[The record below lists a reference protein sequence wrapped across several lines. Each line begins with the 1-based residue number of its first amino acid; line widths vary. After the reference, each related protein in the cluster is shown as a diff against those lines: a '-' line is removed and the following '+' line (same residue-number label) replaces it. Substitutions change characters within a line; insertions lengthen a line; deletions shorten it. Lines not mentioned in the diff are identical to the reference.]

1 MTMKLAALRAL
12 IEAIDTGS
20 LRSAARRL
28 GVSQPALTKMVRE
41 LEREL
46 GAPLLERSTTGVLPT
61 AQGRV
66 LYARALAATRELDE
80 AAQQIGQMGGKMVGE
95 LSVGAVPLA
104 LLLLIPEAVRTFG
117 REFPSMML
125 QLREELY
132 VGQMNLLRNREVDL
146 VIGPIPDNLPAGEF
160 HVESLMPIE
169 MAIVVGRGNP
179 KAKVRSLAQ
188 LQDSRWVYTS
198 LSGHSGYAKTLFDL
212 HGLAPPAP
220 AAVVNSTLGLMSLI
234 SYGDCVGLM
243 PLPIAM
249 HPVSTPFIEV
259 VAVEEGPL
267 PLTLG
272 VMAQAAGVLKPAVR
286 HFITHLHRAVAHV
299 PATAP
304 APMPATTPTPAPMPA
319 TRPPA

>member
-1 MTMKLAALRAL
+1 MAMKLTALRAL
-12 IEAIDTGS
+12 IEAIETGS
-20 LRSAARRL
+20 LRSAARKL

-61 AQGRV
+61 AQGRI
-66 LYARALAATRELDE
+66 LYARALAATHELDE

-104 LLLLIPEAVRTFG
+104 LLLLIPEAVRTFS
-117 REFPSMML
+117 REFPAMML

-132 VGQMNLLRNREVDL
+132 VGQMTLLRQREVDL
-146 VIGPIPDNLPAGEF
+146 VVGPVPENLPAGEF

-169 MAIVVGRGNP
+169 MAVVVGRGNP
-179 KAKVRSLAQ
+179 KARAKSLAQ

-198 LSGHSGYAKTLFDL
+198 LSGHTGYAKVLFDR
-212 HGLAPPAP
+212 HGLTPPAP

-234 SYGDCVGLM
+234 SHGDCVGLM
-243 PLPIAM
+243 PMPIAT
-249 HPVSTPFIEV
+249 HPASAPFMEV
-259 VAVEEGPL
+259 VAIQEGPL

-272 VMAQAAGVLKPAVR
+272 VMALAAGVLKPAVR
-286 HFITHLHRAVAHV
+286 HFISHLHRAVAQV
-299 PATAP
+299 PATAVQ
-304 APMPATTPTPAPMPA
+304 ARTSG
-319 TRPPA
+319 R